1 MTLHREW
8 QSPFLGETHLAP
20 KIWIHPVLVD
30 SPSLLSISFQN
41 HAVMHRGLRTNL
53 AMNNETRHVASTSA
67 ISISYSPVFFLLL
80 IFFKEF
86 LWTVSDFLP
95 GWNQFDLWTGLFYVY
110 NSWPVKCSFLCWSF
124 LPFTSGSLLL
134 ISFFPP
140 VNYPF
145 S

>member
-8 QSPFLGETHLAP
+8 QSPFLGESHLAP

-53 AMNNETRHVASTSA
+53 AKNNKTRHVTSTSA
-67 ISISYSPVFFLLL
+67 ISISYYPFFSSPD
-80 IFFKEF
+80 IFKEF
-86 LWTVSDFLP
+86 LRTASDVLP

-110 NSWPVKCSFLCWSF
+110 NSWPLKCSVLCWSV
-124 LPFTSGSLLL
+124 
-134 ISFFPP
+134 FFAI
-140 VNYPF
+140 YF
-145 S
+145 